1 MTSLEAALHNAAR
14 ALRATGLRWAVVGG
28 LAVSA
33 RAEPRTTR
41 DVDLAVAVDDDAA
54 AEAALYRLHVHG
66 FSVVSVVEQ
75 TARHRLA
82 TARLHSSDERARG
95 IFVDLLF
102 ASSGIEPEVVNR
114 AEEIELVPGL
124 SVPVARTGDLVAL
137 KALARN
143 DRDRPQDLDDIRA
156 LLREATPEDV
166 DEAREAVRLIE
177 ERGFARGRKL
187 SAELEDLLVRER
199 R

>member
-1 MTSLEAALHNAAR
+1 MTSFETAIRQAAGV
-14 ALRATGLRWAVVGG
+14 LRASGLRWAVVGG
-28 LAVSA
+28 LAVGA

-41 DVDLAVAVDDDAA
+41 DVDLAVAVSGD
-54 AEAALYRLHVHG
+54 AEAEAVLYRLQGNG

-75 TARHRLA
+75 TAMHRLA
-82 TARLHSSDERARG
+82 TARLQSSDPRIRG

-102 ASSGIEPEVVNR
+102 ASSGIEAELANA

-124 SVPVARTGDLVAL
+124 RVPVARTGHLIAL

-156 LLREATPEDV
+156 LLREAAAADL

-177 ERGFARGRKL
+177 ERGFARSRKL
-187 SAELEDLLVRER
+187 SEELEDLLTKEAR
-199 R
+199 